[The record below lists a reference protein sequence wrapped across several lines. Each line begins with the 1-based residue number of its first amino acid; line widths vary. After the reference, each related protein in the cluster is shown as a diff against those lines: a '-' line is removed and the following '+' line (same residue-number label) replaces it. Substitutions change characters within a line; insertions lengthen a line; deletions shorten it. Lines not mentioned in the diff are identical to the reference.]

1 MFFSCPS
8 GFFKSVSTKYN
19 FHSSF
24 FNRDIQFNSDKYY
37 KVAHIL
43 LSEDFEIAHCENHE
57 LICKLKN

>member
-24 FNRDIQFNSDKYY
+24 LNRDIHVQFNSDKYC

-43 LSEDFEIAHCENHE
+43 LSEDFEIAHC
-57 LICKLKN
+57 KKK